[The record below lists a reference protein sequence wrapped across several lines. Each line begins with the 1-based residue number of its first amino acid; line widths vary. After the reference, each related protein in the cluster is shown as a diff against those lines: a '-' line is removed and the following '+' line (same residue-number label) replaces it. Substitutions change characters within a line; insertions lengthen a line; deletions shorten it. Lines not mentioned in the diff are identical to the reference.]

1 MNNPLFSNITSDYYT
16 RHYELDPQF
25 TGGLQVIVYA
35 ECYPNTEGINGHY
48 YGLDIY
54 FSMDQ
59 IPVRD
64 YIIGVSFGE
73 GQMDKSH
80 LDAEIDNWV
89 NQFVSEDTFPE
100 YLKDY
105 MRKEKM
111 WENVQN
117 DKLLNGADGAE

>member
-1 MNNPLFSNITSDYYT
+1 
-16 RHYELDPQF
+16 
-25 TGGLQVIVYA
+25 
-35 ECYPNTEGINGHY
+35 
-48 YGLDIY
+48 
-54 FSMDQ
+54 
-59 IPVRD
+59 
-64 YIIGVSFGE
+64 
-73 GQMDKSH
+73 MDKSH

-117 DKLLNGADGAE
+117 DELLNGADGAE

>member
-1 MNNPLFSNITSDYYT
+1 MANELFSRITCDYYT
-16 RHYELDPQF
+16 RHYELAPKF
-25 TGGLQVIVYA
+25 TGGLQVTVYA
-35 ECYPNTEGINGHY
+35 ECCPNTEGINGHY

-64 YIIGVSFGE
+64 YIIGVSFGD
-73 GQMDKSH
+73 GQMDKRS

-89 NQFVSEDTFPE
+89 NHFVGEDAFLE
-100 YLKDY
+100 RLNGY

-111 WENVQN
+111 WENVLN
-117 DKLLNGADGAE
+117 DELLNGADDNE